1 MFHFRITNFV
11 VILICCLGVMG
22 QEEVGDECLTDEG
35 LTGVCR
41 DIRDCQSV
49 LDNIEKGKYPTDMC
63 GFIQSIIIVCCVPQK
78 EVTPRI
84 RAPISTESTTHK
96 VANRVNNQ
104 PGDKANEN

>member
-49 LDNIEKGKYPTDMC
+49 LDNIEK
-63 GFIQSIIIVCCVPQK
+63 VCCVPQK